1 MSGCA
6 SSGSTAR
13 MPTGFLVAKVVTPAH
28 LRVHA
33 IGYDYVLGVW
43 RDDLGVESV
52 RMYGLER

>member
-1 MSGCA
+1 
-6 SSGSTAR
+6 